1 MNGATVYKRK
11 VLKNDYNGVWYSF
24 SASQGLEV
32 AAIIHNINN
41 EATPS

>member
-24 SASQGLEV
+24 RSSQDSEV
-32 AAIIHNINN
+32 AAIDSVNN

>member
-24 SASQGLEV
+24 SASQGSEV
-32 AAIIHNINN
+32 AAIHNINN